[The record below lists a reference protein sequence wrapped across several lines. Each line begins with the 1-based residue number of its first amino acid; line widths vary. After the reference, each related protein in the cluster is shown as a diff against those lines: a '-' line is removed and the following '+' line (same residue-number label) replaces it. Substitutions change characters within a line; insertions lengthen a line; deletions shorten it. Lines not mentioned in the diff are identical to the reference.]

1 MGLEA
6 FVYSRDEAR
15 KYFDPFFHK
24 KFVFELERKVLVR
37 SLGEEVLVRVY
48 KLSKLYLGIVFMDG
62 LVRDGLTVIRERRRD
77 GYYPVGYIDEV
88 GHKEVLSQSV
98 KGVFMKVAHLKRF
111 RDLSDIPVKTDNT
124 DPLEAGSYWRL
135 EGVFYRND
143 SYQEELSP
151 FLVLRTRRGE
161 IQISL
166 LRRTGRDNIDL
177 YITERPDEEKLLV
190 LGKAGEVY
198 LAMRGTIPRVA
209 NLEETFY
216 FLKRVHE
223 DYGIEGAV
231 VLDENTFTL
240 TGLSSHPILSEIKG
254 KMA

>member
-1 MGLEA
+1 MRLEA
-6 FVYSRDEAR
+6 FVYSRDEAG

-37 SLGEEVLVRVY
+37 SLGDEVLVRVY
-48 KLSKLYLGIVFMDG
+48 KLPELYLGIVFMDG
-62 LVRDGLTVIRERRRD
+62 LVRDGFTVIRERRRD

-88 GHKEVLSQSV
+88 GHEVVLSQSI
-98 KGVFMKVAHLKRF
+98 KGVFTKVAHLKRF
-111 RDLSDIPVKTDNT
+111 RNLSIPVKTDNT

-135 EGVFYRND
+135 VDVFYRND

-151 FLVLRTRRGE
+151 FLVLRTGRGE
-161 IQISL
+161 IQFSL
-166 LRRTGRDNIDL
+166 LRRAGRDNIDL

-198 LAMRGTIPRVA
+198 LAIRGTSPRVA

-216 FLKRVHE
+216 FLERVHE

-231 VLDENTFTL
+231 VLDENTFAL
-240 TGLSSHPILSEIKG
+240 TGLSSHPILSE
-254 KMA
+254 MAKKVA